1 MKKVIII
8 GGGVIG
14 LCSAYYLIKEGHQVI
29 VVDQSSMDH
38 GASYVNAGYLTPS
51 HFIPLSAPG
60 VMKQGLLSMFDPTSP
75 LFIKPRLDKYF
86 LEWAWA
92 FNRSC
97 SSANVA
103 RSIKVIKDIN
113 LWSADLFSEIR
124 SSEGFT
130 FQLENKGLLILCLTE
145 KMLEEELRVSQ
156 IASEEGLDV
165 KQLSTSEIKTMEP
178 NVALNAIGAVHYQCD
193 WHTTPQEFMKEMY
206 DWLKA
211 KGAIFYKNEQVVDIH
226 TSEGG
231 IKEIITL
238 NDRFTADEF
247 VLAAGSWSDL
257 LSRKLGIRI
266 LLEAG
271 KGYGINVGKYTG
283 ITIPTV
289 LAEARVAVTPM
300 NGFTRFA
307 GTMELTGIN
316 HKINKVRVDA
326 IAEAAH
332 NYYPDLS
339 ISNDEKEQA
348 ACGLRPISPDGK
360 PYIGKSS
367 KCNNLTIATG
377 HAMMGWSTAPATG
390 KLVAEI
396 ISEKKPSFSIVSFSP
411 DRRF

>member
-1 MKKVIII
+1 LKKVIII

-14 LCSAYYLIKEGHQVI
+14 LCSAYYLVKEGHQVI
-29 VVDQSSMDH
+29 VVDQTSMDH
-38 GASYVNAGYLTPS
+38 GASFVNAGYLTPS
-51 HFIPLSAPG
+51 HFIPLAAPG
-60 VMKQGLLSMFDPTSP
+60 VMKQGLRSMFDPASP
-75 LFIKPRLDKYF
+75 LFIKPRFNRSF

-97 SSANVA
+97 SASNVA
-103 RSIKVIKDIN
+103 QSIKIIKDIN

-145 KMLEEELRVSQ
+145 KMLEEELRLAN
-156 IASEEGLDV
+156 IAAEEGLDV
-165 KQLSTSEIKTMEP
+165 DQLSTSEINTLEP
-178 NVALNAIGAVHYQCD
+178 NVALNAIGAIHYQCD
-193 WHTTPQEFMKEMY
+193 WHMTPQEFMKEMY

-211 KGAIFYKNEQVVDIH
+211 KDVVFYKNEQVVDIQA
-226 TSEGG
+226 SDGV
-231 IKEIITL
+231 IKKIITS
-238 NDRFTADEF
+238 NDSFTGDEF
-247 VLAAGSWSDL
+247 VLAAGSWSNL

-266 LLEAG
+266 LMEAG
-271 KGYGINVGKYTG
+271 KGYRINVDKHTG

-289 LAEARVAVTPM
+289 LAEAKVAVTPM

-307 GTMELTGIN
+307 GTMEIAGVN
-316 HKINKVRVDA
+316 HKINRVRVDA

-332 NYYPDLS
+332 RYYPDIL
-339 ISNDEKEQA
+339 ISNDEKENT
-348 ACGLRPISPDGK
+348 ACGLRAISPDGK

-377 HAMMGWSTAPATG
+377 HAMMGWSMAPATG

-396 ISEKKPSFSIVSFSP
+396 ISDGKPSFDIDSFSP

>member
-1 MKKVIII
+1 M
-8 GGGVIG
+8 
-14 LCSAYYLIKEGHQVI
+14 CSAYYLVKEGHQVI

-51 HFIPLSAPG
+51 HFIPLAAPG
-60 VMKQGLLSMFDPTSP
+60 VMKQGLRYMFDRASP
-75 LFIKPRLDKYF
+75 LFIRPRLNRYF

-97 SSANVA
+97 SVSNVA
-103 RSIKVIKDIN
+103 QSIKIIKDIN

-145 KMLEEELRVSQ
+145 KMLEEELRLSH
-156 IASEEGLDV
+156 IASEEGLEV
-165 KQLSTSEIKTMEP
+165 KQLSTSEINTMEP
-178 NVALNAIGAVHYQCD
+178 NVTLNTIGAVHYQCD
-193 WHTTPQEFMKEMY
+193 WHTTPHEFMKEMY
-206 DWLKA
+206 DWLKT
-211 KGAIFYKNEQVVDIH
+211 KGVIFYKNEQVVDIQA
-226 TSEGG
+226 SDGVIE
-231 IKEIITL
+231 KIITS
-238 NDRFTADEF
+238 NDSFTADEF

-271 KGYGINVGKYTG
+271 KGYRINVDKHTG

-289 LAEARVAVTPM
+289 LAEAKVAVTPM

-307 GTMELTGIN
+307 GTMEIAGVN
-316 HKINKVRVDA
+316 HKINRVRVDA

-332 NYYPDLS
+332 RYYPDIS

-348 ACGLRPISPDGK
+348 ACGLRAISPDGK

-377 HAMMGWSTAPATG
+377 HAMMGWSMAPATG

-396 ISEKKPSFSIVSFSP
+396 ISEEKASFEIDPFSP
-411 DRRF
+411 DRQF